1 MKENLL
7 CGSEIT
13 DIARAHICRTFFRI
27 SSNKMIVYRLT
38 CSGGGVMRGGVSET
52 CEAERYRKMHKLCE
66 SDNKFVDEGEDE
78 S

>member
-1 MKENLL
+1 
-7 CGSEIT
+7 
-13 DIARAHICRTFFRI
+13 
-27 SSNKMIVYRLT
+27 
-38 CSGGGVMRGGVSET
+38 MRGGVSET